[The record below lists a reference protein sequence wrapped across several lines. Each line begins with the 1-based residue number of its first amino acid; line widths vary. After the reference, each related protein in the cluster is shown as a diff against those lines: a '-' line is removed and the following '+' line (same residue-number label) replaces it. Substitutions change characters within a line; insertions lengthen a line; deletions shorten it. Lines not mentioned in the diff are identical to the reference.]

1 MNFTELEFYMLSV
14 VSLVKNREGWL
25 VSDTHRECTNCNSI
39 YERTSRTVTLCPKCN
54 CDRVKANETTNRMLS
69 RAKNRAKLSGRE
81 FTITVEDI
89 VIPEVCPIMDI
100 PLQRHEN
107 SPGGRPNLPSLDRID
122 NSKGYTPDNIQ
133 VICHLAN
140 QMKAAA
146 TPREILKF
154 ADWAIKTYRN
164 TDDK

>member
-1 MNFTELEFYMLSV
+1 MSNV

-25 VSDTHRECTNCNSI
+25 VSDTHRECTNCNTI

-54 CDRVKANETTNRMLS
+54 CDRVKANETEKKMFSAARS
-69 RAKNRAKLSGRE
+69 RAKLSGRE
-81 FTITVEDI
+81 FTITIEDI
-89 VIPEVCPIMDI
+89 NIPESCPIMDI
-100 PLQRHEN
+100 PLKRHEG
-107 SPGGRPNLPSLDRID
+107 SPGGKPNSPSLDRID

-140 QMKAAA
+140 QMKASA

-154 ADWAIKTYRN
+154 ADWAVKTYRD
-164 TDDK
+164 TSDK